1 MLSLLWLLFLLQISR
16 HFAHSIYV
24 LNCVQCVHQSINE
37 CASIFAK
44 PHYFFSSFW
53 LVGGYTFSLSLP
65 LILLQFSFL
74 CVGCVFFSWSENALR
89 PDCFIYLC
97 NIHFGSYTIHRGFH
111 ICNHHRHIN
120 NFVHGSMLL
129 WRSSVRFFSV
139 SLRVSF
145 LHHNLT
151 MHNRFGTA
159 MIYKLC
165 SFVIVCFVIWASAHT
180 FNTKIIR

>member
-74 CVGCVFFSWSENALR
+74 CVGWLCFFSWSENALR

-111 ICNHHRHIN
+111 IYAIIIDILTILCTDPCS
-120 NFVHGSMLL
+120 FGDLA
-129 WRSSVRFFSV
+129 FDFSV
-139 SLRVSF
+139 F
-145 LHHNLT
+145 H
-151 MHNRFGTA
+151 
-159 MIYKLC
+159 
-165 SFVIVCFVIWASAHT
+165 FVCHFCTTI
-180 FNTKIIR
+180 

>member
-1 MLSLLWLLFLLQISR
+1 MCWIVCNVCIKALTNAPRFLPSHTISSARSGWLVDILFLYLSLSFSCNFR
-16 HFAHSIYV
+16 FYV
-24 LNCVQCVHQSINE
+24 L
-37 CASIFAK
+37 
-44 PHYFFSSFW
+44 
-53 LVGGYTFSLSLP
+53 
-65 LILLQFSFL
+65 
-74 CVGCVFFSWSENALR
+74 VGCVFFSWSENALR

>member
-1 MLSLLWLLFLLQISR
+1 MRLDFCQATLFLQL
-16 HFAHSIYV
+16 V
-24 LNCVQCVHQSINE
+24 LVGWWI
-37 CASIFAK
+37 
-44 PHYFFSSFW
+44 YFFS
-53 LVGGYTFSLSLP
+53 LS
-65 LILLQFSFL
+65 LILLQFSF
-74 CVGCVFFSWSENALR
+74 CVLVVGFFSWSENALR

-120 NFVHGSMLL
+120 NFVHESMLL